1 MWIDKNRTMIIDR
14 NLDTWQLPLV
24 AASGA
29 YLGNI
34 VAEVIEPLAF
44 MVRYFLVFDPN
55 SQRRFLLPCDLVTDI
70 DKKVFCDISPTQRH
84 CCPNSLRPDR
94 NDEKR
99 IYQIVNRTPY
109 WEETLTTIKTH
120 CVVF

>member
-1 MWIDKNRTMIIDR
+1 MWIDKNRTLIIDR

-70 DKKVFCDISPTQRH
+70 DKKVFCDISPTQTALLPEYGQR
-84 CCPNSLRPDR
+84 LDR

-109 WEETLTTIKTH
+109 WEETIDDD
-120 CVVF
+120 